1 MAEQKG
7 QEFIPYIL
15 LTGTVRD
22 DFGDYIPGVKL
33 TYTSQTLTVDGKI
46 AKQPVTDFGST
57 VNDTFTETSQD
68 PATVPVQFTLEGI
81 TDSKGEFQ
89 LYILPTN
96 FVASS
101 VQLYFKPPQNTTLGD
116 KQINGISTKQE
127 EPLSEK
133 KKQPKVPPAYEIN
146 LVEGTTE
153 IKSEEELRKYMPNF
167 TGDIKISTQTIYNLG
182 DISLSGFTFAFEEL
196 QRSIRDKVNIVEA
209 RIVGIAN
216 NIKLPTEEQLIK
228 LFQERKEQL
237 KQNLLPILIELF
249 KAFGPSI
256 IQAIQSGANKAILSK
271 LKSCPTQQEIKIL
284 IEKRNRLVKQLNII
298 YSIVKILRILG
309 VSTTVIIT
317 ALKVGLAS
325 YNATPV
331 PVPPAAD
338 TAKGVIEKRL
348 ELYGILATGLTTVTS
363 MIGYIL
369 GLIIDYLNKLDFLI
383 KECSEEQD
391 IPFESLNEEL
401 NNLADPVLIKQMQN
415 NEIVYKGFT
424 LKVELTPI
432 TSGKYQ
438 SRVGIAYDASNTPV
452 LKTPSSFTS
461 NPELLLQQ
469 LQLVIDTQ
477 DLKAI

>member
-7 QEFIPYIL
+7 QEFIPYVVL
-15 LTGTVRD
+15 EGTVRD
-22 DFGDYIPGVKL
+22 DFGDYVPGVQL
-33 TYTSQTLTVDGKI
+33 TYTSQTLTVGGSI

-68 PATVPVQFTLEGI
+68 PITIPVQFTLEGI
-81 TDSKGEFQ
+81 TDSKGSFK
-89 LYILPTN
+89 LYILPTD
-96 FVASS
+96 FVSAS

-116 KQINGISTKQE
+116 KQINGISTK
-127 EPLSEK
+127 
-133 KKQPKVPPAYEIN
+133 EIN
-146 LVEGTTE
+146 LVEGSTE
-153 IKSEEELRKYMPNF
+153 TKSEEELREYMPNSI
-167 TGDIKISTQTIYNLG
+167 GDIKISTQTIYDLG
-182 DISLSGFTFAFEEL
+182 DITLSGFTFAFEEL

-209 RIVGIAN
+209 RIVNIAN
-216 NIKLPTEEQLIK
+216 SIKLPTEEQLIK

-284 IEKRNRLVKQLNII
+284 IEKRNRLVKQLNIV

-325 YNATPV
+325 YNATPT
-331 PVPPAAD
+331 PLPPAAD
-338 TAKGVIEKRL
+338 TAKGALEKRL

-391 IPFESLNEEL
+391 IPFESLNDEL

>member
-22 DFGDYIPGVKL
+22 DFGDYTPEVKL
-33 TYTSQTLTVDGKI
+33 TYTSQTLTIDGEI

-68 PATVPVQFTLEGI
+68 PITVPVEFTLEGV
-81 TDSKGEFQ
+81 TDSKGLFE
-89 LYILPTN
+89 LYILPTD

-101 VQLYFKPPQNTTLGD
+101 VQLYLKPPQNTTLGD
-116 KQINGISTKQE
+116 KQINGISTENVSQVKSTE
-127 EPLSEK
+127 E
-133 KKQPKVPPAYEIN
+133 VI
-146 LVEGTTE
+146 
-153 IKSEEELRKYMPNF
+153 SEETLREYMPNS
-167 TGDIKISTQTIYNLG
+167 TGSIKVSELTIYDLG

-209 RIVGIAN
+209 KIVSIAN
-216 NIKLPTEEQLIK
+216 SIKLPTEEQLIK

-338 TAKGVIEKRL
+338 TAKGALEKRL

-391 IPFESLNEEL
+391 IPFEALNEEL
-401 NNLADPVLIKQMQN
+401 NNLADPVLIKQMQD

>member
-22 DFGDYIPGVKL
+22 DFGDYTPEVKL
-33 TYTSQTLTVDGKI
+33 TYTSQTLTIDGEI
-46 AKQPVTDFGST
+46 AKQPVTDFSST

-68 PATVPVQFTLEGI
+68 PITVPVEFTLEGV
-81 TDSKGEFQ
+81 TDSKGLFE
-89 LYILPTN
+89 LYILPTD

-101 VQLYFKPPQNTTLGD
+101 VQLYLKPPQNTTLGD
-116 KQINGISTKQE
+116 KQINGISTENVSQVKSTE
-127 EPLSEK
+127 E
-133 KKQPKVPPAYEIN
+133 VI
-146 LVEGTTE
+146 
-153 IKSEEELRKYMPNF
+153 SEETLREYMPNS
-167 TGDIKISTQTIYNLG
+167 TGSIKVSELTIYDLG

-209 RIVGIAN
+209 KIVSIAN
-216 NIKLPTEEQLIK
+216 SIKLPTEEQLIK

-338 TAKGVIEKRL
+338 TAKGALEKRL

-391 IPFESLNEEL
+391 IPFEALNEEL
-401 NNLADPVLIKQMQN
+401 NNLADPVLIKQMQD

>member
-22 DFGDYIPGVKL
+22 DFGDYTPEVKL
-33 TYTSQTLTVDGKI
+33 TYTSQTLTIDGEI

-68 PATVPVQFTLEGI
+68 PITVPVEFTLEGV
-81 TDSKGEFQ
+81 TDSKGLFK
-89 LYILPTN
+89 LYILPTD

-116 KQINGISTKQE
+116 KQINGISTKNVSQVESTE
-127 EPLSEK
+127 E
-133 KKQPKVPPAYEIN
+133 VI
-146 LVEGTTE
+146 
-153 IKSEEELRKYMPNF
+153 SEETLREYMPNS
-167 TGDIKISTQTIYNLG
+167 TGSIKVSELTIYDLG

-209 RIVGIAN
+209 KIVSIAN
-216 NIKLPTEEQLIK
+216 SIKLPTEEQLIK

-338 TAKGVIEKRL
+338 TAKGALEKRL

-391 IPFESLNEEL
+391 IPFEVLNEEL
-401 NNLADPVLIKQMQN
+401 NNLADPVLIKQMQD

>member
-22 DFGDYIPGVKL
+22 DFGDYTPEVKL

-81 TDSKGEFQ
+81 TDSKGEFK
-89 LYILPTN
+89 LYILPTD

-116 KQINGISTKQE
+116 KQINGISTKNVSQVESTE
-127 EPLSEK
+127 E
-133 KKQPKVPPAYEIN
+133 VI
-146 LVEGTTE
+146 
-153 IKSEEELRKYMPNF
+153 SEETLREYMPNS
-167 TGDIKISTQTIYNLG
+167 TGSIKVSELTIYDLG

>member
-7 QEFIPYIL
+7 QEFKPYIL

-22 DFGDYIPGVKL
+22 DFGDYVPQVKL
-33 TYTSQTLTVDGKI
+33 TYTSNILTADGSI
-46 AKQPVTDFGST
+46 AQQPVTDFGST
-57 VNDTFTETSQD
+57 TNDTFTETSQD
-68 PATVPVQFTLEGI
+68 PATIPVEITLEGI
-81 TDSKGEFQ
+81 TDTKGLFE
-89 LYILPTN
+89 LYITPID

-101 VQLYFKPPQNTTLGD
+101 VQLYFQPPENTTLGD
-116 KQINGISTKQE
+116 KQINSISTENATQVGPIEETIQE
-127 EPLSEK
+127 E
-133 KKQPKVPPAYEIN
+133 V
-146 LVEGTTE
+146 
-153 IKSEEELRKYMPNF
+153 IKEYMPS
-167 TGDIKISTQTIYNLG
+167 TSGSIKISELTIYDLG
-182 DISLSGFTFAFEEL
+182 DITLSGFTYAFEEL
-196 QRSIRDKVNIVEA
+196 QRSIRDKVNTVET
-209 RIVGIAN
+209 RIVSVAN

-237 KQNLLPILIELF
+237 KENLLPILVELF

-256 IQAIQSGANKAILSK
+256 VQALQSGANKAILSK
-271 LKSCPTQQEIKIL
+271 LKSCPTEQELKIL
-284 IEKRNRLVKQLNII
+284 IEKRNRLVKQLNIA

-309 VSTTVIIT
+309 VSTTVIIN

-325 YNATPV
+325 YNATPT

-338 TAKGVIEKRL
+338 TAKGLLEKRL
-348 ELYGILATGLTTVTS
+348 ELYGIIATGLTTVTS
-363 MIGYIL
+363 MVGYIL

-383 KECSEEQD
+383 KECSQEQN
-391 IPFESLNEEL
+391 IPFQSLNEEL
-401 NNLADPVLIKQMQN
+401 NNLTDPALIKQMQN

>member
-7 QEFIPYIL
+7 QEFIPYVVL
-15 LTGTVRD
+15 EGTVRD
-22 DFGDYIPGVKL
+22 DFGDYVPGVQL
-33 TYTSQTLTVDGKI
+33 TYTSQTLTVDGSI

-68 PATVPVQFTLEGI
+68 PITIPVQFTLEGI
-81 TDSKGEFQ
+81 TDSKGSFK
-89 LYILPTN
+89 LYILPTD
-96 FVASS
+96 FVSGS

-116 KQINGISTKQE
+116 KQINGISTK
-127 EPLSEK
+127 
-133 KKQPKVPPAYEIN
+133 EIN
-146 LVEGTTE
+146 LVEGSTE
-153 IKSEEELRKYMPNF
+153 TKSEEELREYMPNSI
-167 TGDIKISTQTIYNLG
+167 GDIKISTQTIYDLG
-182 DISLSGFTFAFEEL
+182 DITLSGFTFAFEEL

-209 RIVGIAN
+209 RIVNIAN
-216 NIKLPTEEQLIK
+216 SIKLPTEEQLIK

-284 IEKRNRLVKQLNII
+284 IEKRNRLVKQLNIV

-325 YNATPV
+325 YNATPT
-331 PVPPAAD
+331 PLPPAAD
-338 TAKGVIEKRL
+338 TAKGALEKRL

-391 IPFESLNEEL
+391 IPFESLNDEL

>member
-7 QEFIPYIL
+7 QEFIPYVVL
-15 LTGTVRD
+15 EGTVRD
-22 DFGDYIPGVKL
+22 DFGDYVPGVQL
-33 TYTSQTLTVDGKI
+33 TYTSQTLTVDGSI
-46 AKQPVTDFGST
+46 AKQPVTDFGSN

-68 PATVPVQFTLEGI
+68 PITIPVQFTLEGI
-81 TDSKGEFQ
+81 TDSKGSFK
-89 LYILPTN
+89 LYILPTD
-96 FVASS
+96 FVSGS

-116 KQINGISTKQE
+116 KQINGISTK
-127 EPLSEK
+127 
-133 KKQPKVPPAYEIN
+133 EIN
-146 LVEGTTE
+146 LVEGSTE
-153 IKSEEELRKYMPNF
+153 TKSEEELREYMPNSI
-167 TGDIKISTQTIYNLG
+167 GDIKISTQTIYDLG
-182 DISLSGFTFAFEEL
+182 DITLSGFTFAFEEL

-209 RIVGIAN
+209 RIVNIAN
-216 NIKLPTEEQLIK
+216 SIKLPTEEQLIK

-284 IEKRNRLVKQLNII
+284 IEKRNRLVKQLNIV

-325 YNATPV
+325 YNATPT
-331 PVPPAAD
+331 PLPPAAD
-338 TAKGVIEKRL
+338 TAKGALEKRL

-391 IPFESLNEEL
+391 IPFESLNDEL

>member
-7 QEFIPYIL
+7 QEFIPYVVL
-15 LTGTVRD
+15 EGTVRD
-22 DFGDYIPGVKL
+22 DFGDYIPGVQL
-33 TYTSQTLTVDGKI
+33 TYTSQTLTVDGSI
-46 AKQPVTDFGST
+46 AKQPVTDFGSN

-68 PATVPVQFTLEGI
+68 PITIPVQFTLEGI
-81 TDSKGEFQ
+81 TDSKGSFK
-89 LYILPTN
+89 LYILPTD
-96 FVASS
+96 FVSGS

-116 KQINGISTKQE
+116 KQINGISTK
-127 EPLSEK
+127 
-133 KKQPKVPPAYEIN
+133 EIN
-146 LVEGTTE
+146 LVEGSTE
-153 IKSEEELRKYMPNF
+153 TKSEEELREYMPNSI
-167 TGDIKISTQTIYNLG
+167 GDIKISTQTIYDLG
-182 DISLSGFTFAFEEL
+182 DITLSGFTFAFEEL

-209 RIVGIAN
+209 RIVNIAN
-216 NIKLPTEEQLIK
+216 SIKLPTEEQLIK

-284 IEKRNRLVKQLNII
+284 IEKRNRLVKQLNIV

-325 YNATPV
+325 YNATPT
-331 PVPPAAD
+331 PLPPAAD
-338 TAKGVIEKRL
+338 TAKGALEKRL
-348 ELYGILATGLTTVTS
+348 ERYGILATGLTTVTS

-391 IPFESLNEEL
+391 IPFESLNDEL

>member
-7 QEFIPYIL
+7 QEFIPYVVL
-15 LTGTVRD
+15 EGTVRD
-22 DFGDYIPGVKL
+22 DFGDYVPGVQL
-33 TYTSQTLTVDGKI
+33 TYTSQTLTVGGSI

-68 PATVPVQFTLEGI
+68 PITIPVQFTLEGI
-81 TDSKGEFQ
+81 TDSKGSFK
-89 LYILPTN
+89 LYILPTD
-96 FVASS
+96 FVSGS

-116 KQINGISTKQE
+116 KQINGISTK
-127 EPLSEK
+127 
-133 KKQPKVPPAYEIN
+133 EIN
-146 LVEGTTE
+146 LVEGSTE
-153 IKSEEELRKYMPNF
+153 TKSEEELREYMPNSI
-167 TGDIKISTQTIYNLG
+167 GDIKISTQTIYDLG
-182 DISLSGFTFAFEEL
+182 DITLSGFTFAFEEL

-209 RIVGIAN
+209 RIVNIAN
-216 NIKLPTEEQLIK
+216 SIKLPTEEQLIK

-284 IEKRNRLVKQLNII
+284 IEKRNRLVKQLNIV

-325 YNATPV
+325 YNATPT
-331 PVPPAAD
+331 PLPPAAD
-338 TAKGVIEKRL
+338 TAKGALEKRL

-391 IPFESLNEEL
+391 IPFESLNDEL

>member
-116 KQINGISTKQE
+116 KQINGISTKNVSQVESTE
-127 EPLSEK
+127 E
-133 KKQPKVPPAYEIN
+133 VI
-146 LVEGTTE
+146 
-153 IKSEEELRKYMPNF
+153 SEETLREYMPNS
-167 TGDIKISTQTIYNLG
+167 TGSIKVSELTIYDLG

-196 QRSIRDKVNIVEA
+196 QRSIRDKVNTVEA

>member
-7 QEFIPYIL
+7 QEFIPYVVL
-15 LTGTVRD
+15 EGTVRD
-22 DFGDYIPGVKL
+22 DFGDYVPGVQL
-33 TYTSQTLTVDGKI
+33 TYTSQTLTVDGSI

-68 PATVPVQFTLEGI
+68 PVTIPVQFTLEGI
-81 TDSKGEFQ
+81 TDSKGSFE
-89 LYILPTN
+89 LYILPTD
-96 FVASS
+96 FVSES

-116 KQINGISTKQE
+116 KQINGISTK
-127 EPLSEK
+127 
-133 KKQPKVPPAYEIN
+133 EIN
-146 LVEGTTE
+146 LVEGSTE
-153 IKSEEELRKYMPNF
+153 TKSEEELREYMPNSI
-167 TGDIKISTQTIYNLG
+167 GDIKISTQTIYDLG
-182 DISLSGFTFAFEEL
+182 DITLSGFTFAFEEL

-209 RIVGIAN
+209 RIVNIAN
-216 NIKLPTEEQLIK
+216 SIKLPTEEQLIK

-284 IEKRNRLVKQLNII
+284 IEKRNRLVKQLNIV

-325 YNATPV
+325 YNATPT
-331 PVPPAAD
+331 PLPPAAD
-338 TAKGVIEKRL
+338 TAKGALEKRL

-391 IPFESLNEEL
+391 IPFESLNDEL

>member
-22 DFGDYIPGVKL
+22 DFGDYIPGVQL
-33 TYTSQTLTVDGKI
+33 TYTSQTLTVDGSI

-68 PATVPVQFTLEGI
+68 PITVPVQFTLEGI
-81 TDSKGEFQ
+81 TDSKGLFE
-89 LYILPTN
+89 LYILPTD

-116 KQINGISTKQE
+116 KQINSISTENASQVGPIE
-127 EPLSEK
+127 EVLP
-133 KKQPKVPPAYEIN
+133 
-146 LVEGTTE
+146 
-153 IKSEEELRKYMPNF
+153 EETLKEYMPNS
-167 TGDIKISTQTIYNLG
+167 TGSIKVSELTIYDLG
-182 DISLSGFTFAFEEL
+182 DITLSGFTFAFEEL

-209 RIVGIAN
+209 RIVNIAN
-216 NIKLPTEEQLIK
+216 SIKLPTEEQLIK

-284 IEKRNRLVKQLNII
+284 IEKRNRLVKQLNIV

-317 ALKVGLAS
+317 ALKVGLAT
-325 YNATPV
+325 YNATPT
-331 PVPPAAD
+331 PLPPAAD
-338 TAKGVIEKRL
+338 TAKGALEKRL

-391 IPFESLNEEL
+391 IPFESLNDEL

>member
-22 DFGDYIPGVKL
+22 DFGDYTPEVKL
-33 TYTSQTLTVDGKI
+33 TYTSQTLTVGGEI
-46 AKQPVTDFGST
+46 AKQPVTDIGST

-68 PATVPVQFTLEGI
+68 PITVPVEFTLEGI
-81 TDSKGEFQ
+81 TDSKGLFE
-89 LYILPTN
+89 LYILPTD

-116 KQINGISTKQE
+116 KQINGISTENVSQVESTE
-127 EPLSEK
+127 E
-133 KKQPKVPPAYEIN
+133 VI
-146 LVEGTTE
+146 
-153 IKSEEELRKYMPNF
+153 SEETLREYMPNS
-167 TGDIKISTQTIYNLG
+167 TGSIKVSELTIYDLG

-209 RIVGIAN
+209 KIVSIAN

-338 TAKGVIEKRL
+338 TAKGVLEKRL

-401 NNLADPVLIKQMQN
+401 NNLADPALIKQMQN

>member
-1 MAEQKG
+1 MAEAKG
-7 QEFIPYIL
+7 EEFVPYVIL
-15 LTGTVRD
+15 QGTVRD
-22 DFGDYIPGVKL
+22 DFGDYVPEVNII
-33 TYTSQTLTVDGKI
+33 YTSKVLTPDGDI
-46 AKQPVTDFGST
+46 AFQDDPEASALTESIPEE
-57 VNDTFTETSQD
+57 FTET
-68 PATVPVQFTLEGI
+68 GI
-81 TDSKGEFQ
+81 TNSEGEFK
-89 LYILPTN
+89 LYILSQY
-96 FVASS
+96 FVPDS
-101 VQLYFKPPQNTTLGD
+101 VTVYFRPPQETTLGD
-116 KQINGISTKQE
+116 KQINKISPENANQVGPIAEIVPIEKLEEFMPDAQE
-127 EPLSEK
+127 EIKASK
-133 KKQPKVPPAYEIN
+133 YTIYE
-146 LVEGTTE
+146 L
-153 IKSEEELRKYMPNF
+153 
-167 TGDIKISTQTIYNLG
+167 GDIK
-182 DISLSGFTFAFEEL
+182 LSGFTYAFEEL
-196 QRSIRDKVNIVEA
+196 QRSIRDKINTVETK
-209 RIVGIAN
+209 IIDLAN
-216 NIKLPTEEQLIK
+216 KFKLPTEEQLIK
-228 LFQERKEQL
+228 LFQERKEWL
-237 KQNLLPILIELF
+237 KENLVPIIITLF
-249 KAFGPSI
+249 NAFGPSI
-256 IQAIQSGANKAILSK
+256 VQALQSGASKAILGK
-271 LKSCPTQQEIKIL
+271 LKSCPTEAELKI
-284 IEKRNRLVKQLNII
+284 IIAKRNTLVKQLNII

-338 TAKGVIEKRL
+338 TAKGVLEKRL

>member
-7 QEFIPYIL
+7 QEFIPYVVL
-15 LTGTVRD
+15 EGTVRD
-22 DFGDYIPGVKL
+22 DFGDYVPGVQL
-33 TYTSQTLTVDGKI
+33 TYTSQTLTVDGSI

-68 PATVPVQFTLEGI
+68 PITIPVQFTLEGI
-81 TDSKGEFQ
+81 TDSKGSFK
-89 LYILPTN
+89 LYILPTD
-96 FVASS
+96 FVSGS

-116 KQINGISTKQE
+116 KQINGISAK
-127 EPLSEK
+127 
-133 KKQPKVPPAYEIN
+133 EIN
-146 LVEGTTE
+146 LVEGSTE
-153 IKSEEELRKYMPNF
+153 TKSEEELREYMPNSI
-167 TGDIKISTQTIYNLG
+167 GDIKISTQTIYDLG
-182 DISLSGFTFAFEEL
+182 DITLSGFTFAFEEL

-209 RIVGIAN
+209 RIVNIAN
-216 NIKLPTEEQLIK
+216 SIKLPTEEQLIK

-284 IEKRNRLVKQLNII
+284 IEKRNRLVKQLNIV

-325 YNATPV
+325 YNATPT
-331 PVPPAAD
+331 PLPPAAD
-338 TAKGVIEKRL
+338 TAKGALEKRL

-391 IPFESLNEEL
+391 IPFESLNDEL

>member
-22 DFGDYIPGVKL
+22 DFGDYTPEVKL
-33 TYTSQTLTVDGKI
+33 TYTSQTLTVDGSI

-68 PATVPVQFTLEGI
+68 PVTVPVQFTLEGI
-81 TDSKGEFQ
+81 TDSKGLFE
-89 LYILPTN
+89 LYILPTD

-116 KQINGISTKQE
+116 KQINSISTENASQVGPIE
-127 EPLSEK
+127 EVLP
-133 KKQPKVPPAYEIN
+133 
-146 LVEGTTE
+146 
-153 IKSEEELRKYMPNF
+153 EETLKEYMPNS
-167 TGDIKISTQTIYNLG
+167 TGSIKVSELTIYDLG
-182 DISLSGFTFAFEEL
+182 DITLSGFTFAFEEL

-209 RIVGIAN
+209 RIVNIAN

-284 IEKRNRLVKQLNII
+284 IEKRNRLVKQLNIV

-325 YNATPV
+325 YNATPT
-331 PVPPAAD
+331 PLPPAAD
-338 TAKGVIEKRL
+338 TAKGALEKRL

-391 IPFESLNEEL
+391 IPFESLNDEL

>member
-7 QEFIPYIL
+7 QEFIPYVVL
-15 LTGTVRD
+15 EGTVRD
-22 DFGDYIPGVKL
+22 DFGDYVPGVQL
-33 TYTSQTLTVDGKI
+33 TYTSQTLTVDGSI

-68 PATVPVQFTLEGI
+68 PVTIPVQFTLEGI
-81 TDSKGEFQ
+81 TDSKGSFK
-89 LYILPTN
+89 LYILPTD
-96 FVASS
+96 FISGS

-116 KQINGISTKQE
+116 KQINGISTK
-127 EPLSEK
+127 
-133 KKQPKVPPAYEIN
+133 EIN
-146 LVEGTTE
+146 LVEGSTE
-153 IKSEEELRKYMPNF
+153 TKSEEELREYMPNSI
-167 TGDIKISTQTIYNLG
+167 GDIKISTQTIYDLG
-182 DISLSGFTFAFEEL
+182 DITLSGFTFAFEEL

-209 RIVGIAN
+209 RIVNIAN
-216 NIKLPTEEQLIK
+216 SIKLPTEEQLIK

-284 IEKRNRLVKQLNII
+284 IEKRNRLVKQLNIV

-325 YNATPV
+325 YNATPT
-331 PVPPAAD
+331 PLPPAAD
-338 TAKGVIEKRL
+338 TAKGALEKRL

-391 IPFESLNEEL
+391 IPFESLNDEL

>member
-7 QEFIPYIL
+7 QEFIPYVVL
-15 LTGTVRD
+15 EGTVRD
-22 DFGDYIPGVKL
+22 DFGDYIPGVQL
-33 TYTSQTLTVDGKI
+33 TYTSQTLTVDGSI
-46 AKQPVTDFGST
+46 AKQPVTDFGSN

-68 PATVPVQFTLEGI
+68 PITIPVQFTLEGI
-81 TDSKGEFQ
+81 TDSKGSFK
-89 LYILPTN
+89 LYILPTD
-96 FVASS
+96 FVSGS

-116 KQINGISTKQE
+116 KQINGISTK
-127 EPLSEK
+127 
-133 KKQPKVPPAYEIN
+133 EIN
-146 LVEGTTE
+146 LVEGSTE
-153 IKSEEELRKYMPNF
+153 TKSEEELREYMPNSI
-167 TGDIKISTQTIYNLG
+167 GDIKISTQTIYDLG
-182 DISLSGFTFAFEEL
+182 DITLSGFTFAFEEL

-209 RIVGIAN
+209 RIVNIAN
-216 NIKLPTEEQLIK
+216 SIKLPTEEQLIK

-284 IEKRNRLVKQLNII
+284 IEKRNRLVKQLNIV

-325 YNATPV
+325 YNATPT
-331 PVPPAAD
+331 PLPPAAD
-338 TAKGVIEKRL
+338 TAKGALEKRL

-391 IPFESLNEEL
+391 IPFESLNDEL